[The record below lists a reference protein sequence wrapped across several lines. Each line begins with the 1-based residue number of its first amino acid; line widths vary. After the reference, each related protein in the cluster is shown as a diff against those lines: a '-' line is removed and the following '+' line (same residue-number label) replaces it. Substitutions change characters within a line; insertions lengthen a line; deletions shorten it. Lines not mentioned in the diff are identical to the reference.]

1 MRFGGDSLNARLEML
16 SSVAAKPVSSDIDDN
31 EYVLPGPSGKLQSN
45 LVPKLILIYGEYP
58 MEGVNTRVLDAR
70 QVVSM
75 YTTLRGSLELVKL
88 PYKISAVLSLIVTGS
103 VKVNWI

>member
-31 EYVLPGPSGKLQSN
+31 EYVLPKTSEKLQSN
-45 LVPKLILIYGEYP
+45 SLVSKLILMYGEYP

-70 QVVSM
+70 QVVVPM
-75 YTTLRGSLELVKL
+75 
-88 PYKISAVLSLIVTGS
+88 
-103 VKVNWI
+103 